1 MKLTIIP
8 ADTESELPLPLAEQG
23 VKAGFPSPAH
33 DDPAERIDLNREL
46 IRHPSSTF
54 YVRVSGNSMQGC
66 GIDNG
71 DLLIVDR
78 SLSPRSGDIVVA
90 LIDGEFTLKRLRI
103 DKAQRSVWLL
113 PANDEYPPIHVG
125 PDNDFVIWGVV
136 TYNIKPQ
143 LHSRH

>member
-8 ADTESELPLPLAEQG
+8 ADTESELSLPLAEQG

-46 IRHPSSTF
+46 
-54 YVRVSGNSMQGC
+54 
-66 GIDNG
+66 
-71 DLLIVDR
+71 
-78 SLSPRSGDIVVA
+78 VVA

-113 PANDEYPPIHVG
+113 PANDKYPPIHVG

-143 LHSRH
+143 LHSRR